1 MINQLI
7 PTSTDEQGNILV
19 SGRDLHEFLDIK
31 ARYNDW
37 FERMKNYGFEE
48 NVDYSLVTQKRV
60 TNNPKNP
67 MTTFTDHAMTLD
79 MAKEI
84 SMIQRNDKGK
94 QARQYF
100 IEVEKE
106 YKQNQIDVNEL
117 SPELKMFN
125 QIFKT
130 VAANELENKKLN
142 HKVDNIAEIV
152 SLNTTDWRKTS
163 QSIIRKIALAQGGYG
178 AYKEVASDAYAET
191 DRRAG
196 ANLKIRLTNLKKNR
210 LANGMSRSKVDK
222 TNKLDVIDGD
232 KRLKEIYMAVVKDF
246 AIKYKVWGDEY

>member
-1 MINQLI
+1 MNNLVIMKDQQAVTSSLQVAETFNKNHKHVLEAIDNLKEGVAENWADLFYEDTYTHPQNKQQYRMYYMNRDGFTLLAMGFTGNDAMKFKLQYINAFNKL
-7 PTSTDEQGNILV
+7 
-19 SGRDLHEFLDIK
+19 
-31 ARYNDW
+31 
-37 FERMKNYGFEE
+37 EE
-48 NVDYSLVTQKRV
+48 EHK
-60 TNNPKNP
+60 K
-67 MTTFTDHAMTLD
+67 
-79 MAKEI
+79 
-84 SMIQRNDKGK
+84 
-94 QARQYF
+94 
-100 IEVEKE
+100 
-106 YKQNQIDVNEL
+106 NQIDVNKL

-125 QIFKT
+125 QIFQT

-163 QSIIRKIALAQGGYG
+163 QSIIRKIALVQGGYG

-232 KRLKEIYMAVVKDF
+232 KRLKEIYMSVVKDF
-246 AIKYKVWGDEY
+246 AIKNKVWENEY

>member
-1 MINQLI
+1 MNNLVIMKDQQAVTSSLQVAETFNKEHSKVMRAIEGIAKNGDTHQMFLKSSHINDQNGQSYPMYYMNRDGFTLLAMGFTGKKALKFKMQYIEAFNQL
-7 PTSTDEQGNILV
+7 
-19 SGRDLHEFLDIK
+19 
-31 ARYNDW
+31 
-37 FERMKNYGFEE
+37 E
-48 NVDYSLVTQKRV
+48 NE
-60 TNNPKNP
+60 
-67 MTTFTDHAMTLD
+67 H
-79 MAKEI
+79 
-84 SMIQRNDKGK
+84 K
-94 QARQYF
+94 QH
-100 IEVEKE
+100 
-106 YKQNQIDVNEL
+106 QIDTEEL

-125 QIFKT
+125 QIFKS
-130 VAANELENKKLN
+130 VAANEIENKKLN

-246 AIKYKVWGDEY
+246 AIKNKVWQDEY

>member
-1 MINQLI
+1 MNNLVIMKDQQAVTSSLQVAETFNKNHKHVLEAIDNLKEGVAENWADLFSEDTYTHPQNKQQYRMYYMNRDGFTLLAMGFTGNDAMKFKLQYINAFNKL
-7 PTSTDEQGNILV
+7 
-19 SGRDLHEFLDIK
+19 
-31 ARYNDW
+31 
-37 FERMKNYGFEE
+37 EE
-48 NVDYSLVTQKRV
+48 EHK
-60 TNNPKNP
+60 K
-67 MTTFTDHAMTLD
+67 
-79 MAKEI
+79 
-84 SMIQRNDKGK
+84 
-94 QARQYF
+94 
-100 IEVEKE
+100 
-106 YKQNQIDVNEL
+106 NQIDVNEL

-125 QIFKT
+125 QIFKS
-130 VAANELENKKLN
+130 VANQELENKKLN

-163 QSIIRKIALAQGGYG
+163 QSIIRKIALVQGGYG

-232 KRLKEIYMAVVKDF
+232 KRLKEIYMSVVKDF
-246 AIKYKVWGDEY
+246 AIKNKVWENEY

>member
-1 MINQLI
+1 MNQLI

-19 SGRDLHEFLDIK
+19 SGRDLHGFLEIK

-48 NVDYSLVTQKRV
+48 NTDYTLLTQKKV
-60 TNNPKNP
+60 TNNPRNP
-67 MTTFTDHAMTLD
+67 ETTITDHAMTLD

-84 SMIQRNDKGK
+84 SMIQRNEKGK

-100 IEVEKE
+100 VDVEKR
-106 YKQNQIDVNEL
+106 YKASQIDTSNL

-125 QIFKT
+125 QIFKS
-130 VAANELENKKLN
+130 VASQELETKKLN
-142 HKVDNIAEIV
+142 TKVDNIAEIV

-163 QSIIRKIALAQGGYG
+163 QAIVRKVAIAQGGG
-178 AYKEVASDAYAET
+178 EAFKEVSKEVYEET

-196 ANLKIRLTNLKKNR
+196 SSLKTRLTNMRKTMAL
-210 LANGMSRSKVDK
+210 NGASKSKIDK
-222 TNKLDVIDGD
+222 TNKLDVIDKD

-246 AIKYKVWGDEY
+246 AIKNKVWENEY

>member
-1 MINQLI
+1 MNNLVIMKDQQAVTSSLQVAENFEKQHKNIIQVIDKKMHSAENSAQYKTMFVEGTYKDKSGKQNKIYYMNRDGFTFIAMGFTGVKADAFKLKYIEAFNQL
-7 PTSTDEQGNILV
+7 
-19 SGRDLHEFLDIK
+19 
-31 ARYNDW
+31 
-37 FERMKNYGFEE
+37 E
-48 NVDYSLVTQKRV
+48 NE
-60 TNNPKNP
+60 
-67 MTTFTDHAMTLD
+67 H
-79 MAKEI
+79 
-84 SMIQRNDKGK
+84 K
-94 QARQYF
+94 QH
-100 IEVEKE
+100 
-106 YKQNQIDVNEL
+106 QIDTEEL

-125 QIFKT
+125 QIFKS
-130 VAANELENKKLN
+130 VANQELENKKLN

-222 TNKLDVIDGD
+222 TNKLDVIDSD
-232 KRLKEIYMAVVKDF
+232 KRLKEIYMSVVKDM
-246 AIKYKVWGDEY
+246 AIKNKVWENEY

>member
-1 MINQLI
+1 MNNLVIMKDQQAVTSSLQVAENFEKQHKNIIQVIDKKMHSTENSAQYKTMFVEGTYKDKSGKQNKMYYMNRDGFTFIAMGFTGVKADTFKLKYIEAFNQL
-7 PTSTDEQGNILV
+7 
-19 SGRDLHEFLDIK
+19 
-31 ARYNDW
+31 
-37 FERMKNYGFEE
+37 E
-48 NVDYSLVTQKRV
+48 NEHK
-60 TNNPKNP
+60 
-67 MTTFTDHAMTLD
+67 
-79 MAKEI
+79 
-84 SMIQRNDKGK
+84 QR
-94 QARQYF
+94 
-100 IEVEKE
+100 
-106 YKQNQIDVNEL
+106 QIDTEEL

-125 QIFKT
+125 QIFKS
-130 VAANELENKKLN
+130 VANQELENKKLN

-178 AYKEVASDAYAET
+178 AYKEVGSDAYAET

-246 AIKYKVWGDEY
+246 AIKNKVWQDEY

>member
-1 MINQLI
+1 MNQLI

-19 SGRDLHEFLDIK
+19 SGRDLHEFLNIETPYAK
-31 ARYNDW
+31 W
-37 FERMKNYGFEE
+37 FSRMIEYGFNE
-48 NVDYSLVTQKRV
+48 NIDYSVLDKIVQ
-60 TNNPKNP
+60 NPSGGRP
-67 MTTFTDHAMTLD
+67 QTDHAMTLD

-130 VAANELENKKLN
+130 VAANEIENKKLN

-232 KRLKEIYMAVVKDF
+232 KRLKEIYMSVVKDF
-246 AIKYKVWGDEY
+246 AIKNKVWENEY

>member
-1 MINQLI
+1 MNDLVIMKDQQAVTSSLQVAETFNKNHKHVLEAIDNLKEGVAENWADLFYEDTYTHPQNKQQYRMYYMNRDGFTLLAMGFTGNDAMKFKLQYINAFNKL
-7 PTSTDEQGNILV
+7 
-19 SGRDLHEFLDIK
+19 
-31 ARYNDW
+31 
-37 FERMKNYGFEE
+37 EE
-48 NVDYSLVTQKRV
+48 EHK
-60 TNNPKNP
+60 K
-67 MTTFTDHAMTLD
+67 
-79 MAKEI
+79 
-84 SMIQRNDKGK
+84 
-94 QARQYF
+94 
-100 IEVEKE
+100 
-106 YKQNQIDVNEL
+106 NQIDVNKL

-125 QIFKT
+125 QIFQT

-163 QSIIRKIALAQGGYG
+163 QSIIRKIALVQGGYG

-232 KRLKEIYMAVVKDF
+232 KRLKEIYMSVVKDF
-246 AIKYKVWGDEY
+246 AIKNKVWENEY

>member
-1 MINQLI
+1 MNQLI

-19 SGRDLHEFLDIK
+19 SGRDLHEFLEVGKDFST
-31 ARYNDW
+31 W
-37 FERMKNYGFEE
+37 FKDMTNYGFEE
-48 NVDYSLVTQKRV
+48 GKD
-60 TNNPKNP
+60 
-67 MTTFTDHAMTLD
+67 FTPISGKSNGGRPRTEYAMTLD

-94 QARQYF
+94 QARRYF

-125 QIFKT
+125 QIFQT

-163 QSIIRKIALAQGGYG
+163 QALVRRIGTIQGGYG
-178 AYKEVASDAYAET
+178 AYKEVPRDIYQET

-196 ANLKIRLTNLKKNR
+196 SSLKTRLTNLRKTMA
-210 LANGMSRSKVDK
+210 LNGASKSKIDK
-222 TNKLDVIDGD
+222 TNKLDVIDQD
-232 KRLKEIYMAVVKDF
+232 KRIKEIYMAVVKDF
-246 AIKYKVWGDEY
+246 AIKNKVWENEY

>member
-1 MINQLI
+1 MNQLI

-19 SGRDLHEFLDIK
+19 SGRDLHKFLEVGKDFST
-31 ARYNDW
+31 W
-37 FERMKNYGFEE
+37 FKDMTNYGFEE
-48 NVDYSLVTQKRV
+48 GKD
-60 TNNPKNP
+60 
-67 MTTFTDHAMTLD
+67 FTPISGKSNGGRPRTEYAMILD

-125 QIFKT
+125 QIFQT

-246 AIKYKVWGDEY
+246 AIKNKVWQDEY

>member
-1 MINQLI
+1 MNDLVIMKDQQAVTSSLQVAETFNKNHRDVLKAIDEMRPGVAQNFADLFSEDTYTHPQNKQQYRMYYMNRDGFTLLAMGFTGNDAMKFKLQYINAFNKL
-7 PTSTDEQGNILV
+7 
-19 SGRDLHEFLDIK
+19 
-31 ARYNDW
+31 
-37 FERMKNYGFEE
+37 EE
-48 NVDYSLVTQKRV
+48 
-60 TNNPKNP
+60 
-67 MTTFTDHAMTLD
+67 
-79 MAKEI
+79 
-84 SMIQRNDKGK
+84 
-94 QARQYF
+94 
-100 IEVEKE
+100 E

-130 VAANELENKKLN
+130 VAANEIENKKLN

-232 KRLKEIYMAVVKDF
+232 KRLKEIYMSVVKDF
-246 AIKYKVWGDEY
+246 AIKNKVWENEY

>member
-1 MINQLI
+1 MNQLI

-19 SGRDLHEFLDIK
+19 SGRDLHEFLEVGKDFST
-31 ARYNDW
+31 W
-37 FERMKNYGFEE
+37 FKDMTNYGFEE
-48 NVDYSLVTQKRV
+48 GKD
-60 TNNPKNP
+60 
-67 MTTFTDHAMTLD
+67 FTPISGKSNGGRPRTEYAMTLD

-246 AIKYKVWGDEY
+246 AIKNKVWQDEY